1 MHQAS
6 EGIIPSAFVSLQAS
20 VTPVTLFYLWFVQE
34 KTIPKH
40 IFPLVFERLLE
51 LTQPQEENVSINFTG
66 SVLFSFF
73 VDLRRML
80 SLMLKEFGCKWNDV
94 TIPVYQQLLN
104 SNLKIESKTF
114 ALFFNKLF
122 ILSDDESLS
131 KSSKFS
137 SLIFS
142 SVQKYGEQVMLL
154 RVRLTFQYNR
164 TSPLDQGENTQD
176 SYQINFG

>member
-1 MHQAS
+1 
-6 EGIIPSAFVSLQAS
+6 
-20 VTPVTLFYLWFVQE
+20 VQE

-51 LTQPQEENVSINFTG
+51 LTQPQEENVSINFTT
-66 SVLFSFF
+66 SVFFSLLIFAECW
-73 VDLRRML
+73 
-80 SLMLKEFGCKWNDV
+80 SLMLKEYGCKWNDV
-94 TIPVYQQLLN
+94 TIPVFKQLLN

-114 ALFFNKLF
+114 ALFFSKLF

-137 SLIFS
+137 SLLFS

-154 RVRLTFQYNR
+154 SLRHTPQYNR
-164 TSPLDQGENTQD
+164 T
-176 SYQINFG
+176 